1 VGRTTIFHG
10 KAGDH
15 RVNFGLLEIAIVLL
29 AAKIGGELFK
39 RFRQPS
45 LAGELLAGIVLGAV
59 FASLAGTSLH
69 VDLAGSTTVLVIAQ
83 LGILFLILLAMI
95 SIDLSSIEK
104 EIERL
109 VLAQAVSA
117 VIIYALLLTILPVL
131 GLSMDQTLVI
141 WAAVFGSSTAI
152 SARTLL
158 SINGIS
164 SREGQAIIGLQIV
177 NGIIE
182 ILLISSVTNVLQ
194 HAGFSW
200 EQVLSLALMII
211 GTIAVM
217 SRIGSRFINRL
228 FNIFQVLRLDEVYIA
243 LTLLLAFSAGAITG
257 ALGMTPYFG
266 YMLVGVLVSRTEQ
279 SKQIFRKMEDLGEA
293 FFIPVFFA
301 SLGLAVSLGA
311 VAGNIGLLL
320 VLLAAITGIRFAAY
334 TIPMVLLSYSFVEA
348 VKIGSGLISMS
359 EYGLLM
365 LSIALAAGVLG
376 NPLYSVLVLVFLVLN
391 MAAPLLMGRVFKIPV
406 YSGDRG
412 GRSEIKGW

>member
-1 VGRTTIFHG
+1 M
-10 KAGDH
+10 
-15 RVNFGLLEIAIVLL
+15 NFGLLEIAIVLL
-29 AAKIGGELFK
+29 GAKIGGELFK

-45 LAGELLAGIVLGAV
+45 LAGELLAGIVLGAL
-59 FASLAGTSLH
+59 FAGLAGTPLS
-69 VDLAGSTTVLVIAQ
+69 VDLAGSATVLVIAQ
-83 LGILFLILLAMI
+83 LGVLFLILLAMI
-95 SIDLSSIEK
+95 SIDLSSIER

-109 VLAQAVSA
+109 VLAQAVSV
-117 VIIYALLLTILPVL
+117 VIIYALLLTILPAL
-131 GLSMDQTLVI
+131 GLTLSQTLVI

-177 NGIIE
+177 NGIVE

-200 EQVLSLALMII
+200 EQALSLALMII

-217 SRIGSRFINRL
+217 SRVGSRFINWL
-228 FNIFQVLRLDEVYIA
+228 FNLFRVLRISEVLIA
-243 LTLLLAFSAGAITG
+243 LILVLAFSAAAVTE
-257 ALGMTPYFG
+257 AVGMTSYFG

-279 SKQIFRKMEDLGEA
+279 SKAILKEMGDLGEA

-311 VAGNIGLLL
+311 VAGNLVLIL
-320 VLLAAITGIRFAAY
+320 VLLAAITVIRFVAY
-334 TIPMVLLSYSFVEA
+334 TVPMALLHFSFVGA
-348 VKIGSGLISMS
+348 VKVGSGLLSMS

-365 LSIALAAGVLG
+365 LSAALAAGVLG
-376 NPLYSVLVLVFLVLN
+376 NPLYSILVVVFIIVN
-391 MAAPLLMGRVFKIPV
+391 IGAPLVTGRVFRIPS
-406 YSGDRG
+406 YYGDRKG
-412 GRSEIKGW
+412 SSEIKGW

>member
-1 VGRTTIFHG
+1 M
-10 KAGDH
+10 
-15 RVNFGLLEIAIVLL
+15 NFGLWEIAIVLL
-29 AAKIGGELFK
+29 GAKIGGELF
-39 RFRQPS
+39 RRLRQPT
-45 LAGELLAGIVLGAV
+45 LAGELLAGIVLGAL
-59 FASLAGTSLH
+59 FYNLQGTPFY
-69 VDLAGSTTVLVIAQ
+69 VDLAGSTTVQLIAE

-104 EIERL
+104 EIEKL

-117 VIIYALLLTILPVL
+117 VIIYALLITLLPVFHITV
-131 GLSMDQTLVI
+131 DQSLVI
-141 WAAVFGSSTAI
+141 WAAIFGSSTAI

-182 ILLISSVTNVLQ
+182 ILLISSVTNTLQ
-194 HAGFSW
+194 YSEFSW
-200 EQVLSLALMII
+200 EPVLSLALMII
-211 GTIAVM
+211 GTFAVM
-217 SRIGSRFINRL
+217 SRIGSKFINRL
-228 FNIFQVLRLDEVYIA
+228 FNLFQVLKLDEVFIA
-243 LTLLLAFSAGAITG
+243 LTLLLAFSAGAVTE
-257 ALGMTPYFG
+257 ALGMTAYFG

-279 SKQIFRKMEDLGEA
+279 SKQVLKKMGDLGEA

-311 VAGNIGLLL
+311 VAENAGLILL
-320 VLLAAITGIRFAAY
+320 LLAAITAIRFVAY
-334 TIPMVLLSYSFVEA
+334 TVPMVLLSYSLVEA

-376 NPLYSVLVLVFLVLN
+376 NPLYSVLVLVFLIVN
-391 MAAPLLMGRVFKIPV
+391 IAAPLVMGKVFRIPV